1 MFTLLYSLS
10 NKGGSTHVPSSASSF
25 GHLGRGKEAREIIDG
40 MEEYKDTKIS
50 DIVLTPWWQLYKEP
64 GPNEHLFDGLR
75 KAGLPE

>member
-1 MFTLLYSLS
+1 MARQAIHRGAFNADESLTL
-10 NKGGSTHVPSSASSF
+10 TSAL